1 VILGEL
7 FDELKRHNVF
17 RVAVAYIVSAWLVLQ
32 IADVVIN
39 NIGAPDWVF
48 SVFMLGGGL
57 LFLPVLFFSWA
68 YELTPEGIKKES
80 EVDRD
85 GSITGH
91 TGRKLNLIT
100 IAMLVS
106 VVGFVLFERT
116 MSPAS
121 NDVVATDEVVAEVTM
136 TTVDDKSIAVLA
148 FDDLSPGGDQA
159 FFAEG
164 LSEEILNVLAQVPG
178 LKVAGRT
185 SSFAF
190 QGSDTDLRE
199 IGEALNVAHILEGS
213 VRKAGD
219 RIRVTAQLI
228 QASDGFHLFS
238 RTYDRDLVDVFAVQ
252 DEIAALISTALKA
265 ELSDSEVG
273 PTSTPTNL
281 ETYDLYLLARQRI
294 HSRDPEL
301 MREAIELLDKA
312 LEIDPN
318 YAPALAQRALALG
331 LMSDRAYG
339 DIPDAMTVEEG
350 LALIERA
357 LEIDPQLPEAHAIFG
372 LITYE
377 LPGRTEEAVERLRY
391 ALELNPNMDDG
402 KNWLAN
408 ATDDLDESIEL
419 YEQVLLRDP
428 LYGPAFN
435 NLTQSY
441 LDLGDFDKSEAL
453 IDRITRITG
462 RDANVRQALGSM
474 ATMRGD
480 LSSAVRDLDYAFN
493 ANPNAAIVRVWQ
505 GFALTLIGEWEQ
517 VAMVGDPSQK
527 ITALSVMGDFDA
539 VDALIDEEGIDAGRN
554 RVFQIQAIAEY
565 LVARGRATEMV
576 DIVNENYVDLNAL
589 LADFSGTAYY
599 GTQYL
604 GSLAL
609 AYSRAGIRDESQLI
623 VEKMR
628 WVLDEKR
635 VRGSDN
641 WIFWHSEAQY
651 ATLSG
656 DAEAAIANLEK
667 AIEKGMVSVGIFEP
681 QFDSIRSDKRFAAI
695 EAELL
700 SRANKERAKLGMSP
714 YEPPMLFD

>member
-1 VILGEL
+1 VILGKL
-7 FDELKRHNVF
+7 FDELKRRNVF

-32 IADVVIN
+32 VADVVIN

-85 GSITGH
+85 GSITDR

-106 VVGFVLFERT
+106 VVAFVLFERT
-116 MSPAS
+116 MSPPS
-121 NDVVATDEVVAEVTM
+121 NEVVATDEVVAEVTM

-628 WVLDEKR
+628 WVLDQKR